1 MGQMTKLL
9 IQLGA
14 AATAFMALV
23 GFVAWVDI
31 ATGGDLKKLDCK
43 FAPAAVAAFSAQQQN
58 LLVIKPSDDPQS
70 QNAYKLLLKQA
81 ERNLDEAVD
90 QQIKCGRR

>member
-1 MGQMTKLL
+1 MDSVTKLL
-9 IQLGA
+9 LQLGGA
-14 AATAFMALV
+14 AGAIMAIV
-23 GFVAWVDI
+23 GFAAWLDI

-58 LLVIKPSDDPQS
+58 LLVIKPSEDPQS
-70 QNAYKLLLKQA
+70 QNAYKMLLKQA

-90 QQIKCGRR
+90 HQIKCGR